1 MGSKM
6 QYETKFPMTNQVM
19 LQNLTMTL
27 LVSLAGAS
35 NQASSN
41 NQDQANNEPAQRVY
55 RWRKRYGGLWS
66 FVSWRILWT
75 TFSGQNKEK
84 LAGGFFFYY
93 FEKTIAQRS
102 LQSAEDLGDAMNPP
116 AGLGQSPGGVWGEAL
131 ENILDFYCISSWKCA
146 K

>member
-41 NQDQANNEPAQRVY
+41 NQDQANNEPAQRAY
-55 RWRKRYGGLWS
+55 RWRKRYGGL
-66 FVSWRILWT
+66 
-75 TFSGQNKEK
+75 
-84 LAGGFFFYY
+84 
-93 FEKTIAQRS
+93 
-102 LQSAEDLGDAMNPP
+102 
-116 AGLGQSPGGVWGEAL
+116 
-131 ENILDFYCISSWKCA
+131 
-146 K
+146 